1 MVDPR
6 LPADAVIS
14 ISETEQR
21 SSPPTLSM
29 ITFTLIVDVVLGDEI
44 TGAGYGRGKDGDIGT
59 GAEDGGGGGGED
71 VGERLYFFTS
81 FQEML

>member
-1 MVDPR
+1 VDPR

-44 TGAGYGRGKDGDIGT
+44 TGAGYGRGKDG
-59 GAEDGGGGGGED
+59 AEDGAGGGGGGGED
-71 VGERLYFFTS
+71 VGEGLYFFTS